1 MTQNKT
7 GLTSLN
13 ALQASRLKL
22 TTFERALDQGQF
34 DPYPD
39 GPAST
44 GTTEQRATTA
54 RQSGEGPLQIG
65 GAPLSSFDGALPDY
79 ILEAMLQGLH
89 NDDDGLH
96 AFLTIFDKRLKQLE
110 LRIRSGALLVASQD
124 KGRRTE
130 VSVLS
135 RFARLGQNRD
145 YDSRYIELILP
156 LLSRNK
162 SLENLQAILG
172 WWTGR
177 SAQVHVHFKTRQPI
191 RAESR
196 TSISS
201 RRNTTAQLGVG
212 AILGPTGRT
221 PTGHIKVFLQCEE
234 ISDFRQLASGVEDL
248 CTLRRLITRY
258 LRDPVPVTIYAQVQR
273 DILQAPRLSSRPD
286 KGSRLGAY
294 NILSPGKRP
303 EKSAKI
309 KLTEILA

>member
-1 MTQNKT
+1 MIQNKT
-7 GLTSLN
+7 DLKSLN

-22 TTFERALDQGQF
+22 ATFERALDQGQF

-65 GAPLSSFDGALPDY
+65 GAPLSGFDGALPDY
-79 ILEAMLQGLH
+79 ILEAMLHGLH

-110 LRIRSGALLVASQD
+110 LRIRSAALLVASQD

>member
-7 GLTSLN
+7 DLTSLN

-22 TTFERALDQGQF
+22 ATFERALDQGQF

-54 RQSGEGPLQIG
+54 RQSGAGPSQIG
-65 GAPLSSFDGALPDY
+65 GAPLSGFDGALPDY
-79 ILEAMLQGLH
+79 ILEAMLHGLH

-110 LRIRSGALLVASQD
+110 LRIRSAALLVASRD

-156 LLSRNK
+156 LLSRNR

-177 SAQVHVHFKTRQPI
+177 SAQVRVHFKTRHPI

-221 PTGHIKVFLQCEE
+221 PAGHIEVFLQCEE
-234 ISDFRQLASGVEDL
+234 ISDF
-248 CTLRRLITRY
+248 
-258 LRDPVPVTIYAQVQR
+258 
-273 DILQAPRLSSRPD
+273 SST
-286 KGSRLGAY
+286 GFGC
-294 NILSPGKRP
+294 
-303 EKSAKI
+303 
-309 KLTEILA
+309 